1 MLAALRQE
9 TTHFFVGDITER
21 CYCFLMLS
29 LAPPAWWLLEA
40 QYESHPQPP
49 LGQSSRES
57 FRCQWLETQ
66 DCGSGFSTQ
75 ISPGSPGLVVRWA
88 IEFAKAKGCVKAP
101 GLSQEPGSPSAIQ
114 PQVPGNNLPCSAPL
128 GFKATYLRRAKWM
141 FS

>member
-1 MLAALRQE
+1 MLLLPYVVPGPSSLVALGSPVRVTPSATPWPKFQGILQVPVARD
-9 TTHFFVGDITER
+9 T
-21 CYCFLMLS
+21 
-29 LAPPAWWLLEA
+29 
-40 QYESHPQPP
+40 
-49 LGQSSRES
+49 
-57 FRCQWLETQ
+57 